1 MSRPTRNK
9 TDDSGSSARFDDRID
24 TDARIGNWEVL
35 KLLGRSLK
43 LLASAKGL
51 FAGKLALAALALI
64 PSLYA
69 SWLPKILV
77 DQVILQQPFDETK
90 VPFPPHIIPFVNA
103 VRDLAPMEIMA
114 ALAGFFILLLLLF
127 GREGVLTGFA
137 QGEDSATQSE
147 NALSDGNSQANGL
160 VGVGD
165 AFIHIRLS
173 QKLTNHLRTTLFQKM
188 ARLPMTTLDDHRIGD
203 AVYRVMYD
211 TPMVPGMCYRV
222 LLEPFFALAGAAI
235 SLYLM
240 NYSYG
245 GVAPELIWVA
255 AMLIPVSL
263 LFTLPFSG
271 LSRRLHQSSRAAG
284 TATTNAIEES
294 MSNIAAVQSLGGMA
308 REKARIEHQSLE
320 SYRRFRHIKVLQIA
334 LELVYLGLLFSMG
347 IYVTVFIT
355 DRIIGD
361 VMTPG
366 DFWVLFGLF
375 FSLGGA
381 AMKIGT
387 FWIELQANA
396 AGVRRAFFFIDL
408 PSEDGQAAMP
418 ALQGLRNGIRIENAD
433 FVYPD
438 GRSAL
443 KGVSVE
449 FGANELVAIVG
460 PTGAGKT
467 SLAYLIPG
475 YLRPTKG
482 RVRFDGKDISGINM
496 DSIRE
501 QVAYVFQEHLLL
513 SESIRDNLLLVK
525 PDAAEA
531 DMRDAL
537 KTAGALQFVEAL
549 PEGLDTILGRSG
561 DTLSVGQKQRLCI
574 ARGLIRN
581 TKVLI
586 LDEPTA
592 ALDPE
597 TETAIVDALLQA
609 SENRLVIIIAHR
621 LSTIRRADRIIF
633 LEGGT
638 IRDIGSHEEL
648 MARSSSPY
656 RRFVE
661 LQNG

>member
-1 MSRPTRNK
+1 MSRHMPEK
-9 TDDSGSSARFDDRID
+9 TDAPRPNARFDDRID
-24 TDARIGNWEVL
+24 TDAKIGNWEVL
-35 KLLGRSLK
+35 RLLKRSLK
-43 LLASAKGL
+43 LLASARAL

-77 DQVILQQPFDETK
+77 DQVILQKPFDETTI
-90 VPFPPHIIPFVNA
+90 PFPPHVVPFVNA
-103 VRDLAPMEIMA
+103 VRDLAPMEIMGAIA
-114 ALAGFFILLLLLF
+114 AFFVVLLLLF
-127 GREGVLTGFA
+127 GREGVWTGFA

-147 NALSDGNSQANGL
+147 NALSDGYSQANGL

-173 QKLTNHLRTTLFQKM
+173 QRLTNHLRTTLFQRM

-211 TPMVPGMCYRV
+211 TPMIPGMCYRV
-222 LLEPFFALAGAAI
+222 LLEPLFAMLGAAI

-245 GVAPELIWVA
+245 DVAPELIWIA

-271 LSRRLHQSSRAAG
+271 ISRRLHQASRAAG
-284 TATTNAIEES
+284 TATTNALEES
-294 MSNIAAVQSLGGMA
+294 FSNIAAVQSLGGMA
-308 REKARIEHQSLE
+308 QEKARIERQSEE
-320 SYRRFRHIKVLQIA
+320 SYRRFRHIKVLQIG
-334 LELVYLGLLFSMG
+334 LELVYLTILFSMG
-347 IYVTVFIT
+347 IYITVFIT
-355 DRIIGD
+355 NRIIDGI
-361 VMTPG
+361 MTPG
-366 DFWVLFGLF
+366 DFWVLFNLF
-375 FSLGGA
+375 FALGGA
-381 AMKIGT
+381 AIKIGT

-408 PSEDGQAAMP
+408 PSEEAGSTLPPLERID
-418 ALQGLRNGIRIENAD
+418 RSIRIED
-433 FVYPD
+433 VDYTYPD
-438 GRSAL
+438 GRKAL
-443 KGVSVE
+443 NDVSVE

-467 SLAYLIPG
+467 SLAYLIPA
-475 YLRPTKG
+475 YLRPTSG
-482 RVRFDGKDISGINM
+482 RVLFDGKDVTGMNV
-496 DSIRE
+496 DSLRQ

-513 SESIRDNLLLVK
+513 SESIRDNLLLVE
-525 PDAAEA
+525 PDATEA
-531 DMRDAL
+531 DIQSAL
-537 KTAGALQFVEAL
+537 KTAGALEFVAAL
-549 PEGLDTILGRSG
+549 PDGIDTVLGRSG

-597 TETAIVDALLQA
+597 TENAIVDALLQA
-609 SENRLVIIIAHR
+609 SRNRLVIIIAHR

-633 LEGGT
+633 LDDGE
-638 IRDIGSHEEL
+638 IRDIGSHDGL
-648 MARSSSPY
+648 MAKSDSPY